1 MSDKEQVIEGKIFPK
16 KDDDRSLRPK
26 PQKPPTPKPGVQ
38 INLND

>member
-1 MSDKEQVIEGKIFPK
+1 MSDKKQVNEDIIFPK
-16 KDDDRSLRPK
+16 KDDDRSLRPN